1 MGGMH
6 MGQGP
11 GIREFNRLYKE
22 LDDLY
27 HNLALR
33 QGLSDS
39 ASIILYALYLLGD
52 GCLQRDIC
60 DLSYISKQTI
70 NSSIRRLEQD
80 GYLYLQPGRGRDMH
94 ICLTPEGRRLVEEKA
109 APVAAMEE
117 RAFSGMP
124 QEDQQALLRLTHAY
138 LARLRAE
145 AGRILYIS
153 ISHRRA
159 YGRSHTAGEDD
170 ECARFW
176 KSGRNFSAA
185 RTCARHIYPNRF
197 KE

>member
-124 QEDQQALLRLTHAY
+124 QDQQALLRLTHAY

-145 AGRILYIS
+145 AGRIL
-153 ISHRRA
+153 
-159 YGRSHTAGEDD
+159 
-170 ECARFW
+170 
-176 KSGRNFSAA
+176 
-185 RTCARHIYPNRF
+185 
-197 KE
+197 

>member
-1 MGGMH
+1 

-60 DLSYISKQTI
+60 RKMACPKQTV
-70 NSSIRRLEQD
+70 NSAMKRLVQE
-80 GYLYLQPGRGRDMH
+80 GLLRMEAGRGREMQ
-94 ICLTPEGRRLVEEKA
+94 IFLTERGRQYMDERFDSVIRLENAAYSAFTKEEWG
-109 APVAAMEE
+109 EYI
-117 RAFSGMP
+117 
-124 QEDQQALLRLTHAY
+124 RLTRKHLGALRQCRKA
-138 LARLRAE
+138 LAA
-145 AGRILYIS
+145 
-153 ISHRRA
+153 
-159 YGRSHTAGEDD
+159 DD
-170 ECARFW
+170 ER
-176 KSGRNFSAA
+176 RNP
-185 RTCARHIYPNRF
+185 C
-197 KE
+197 K

>member
-1 MGGMH
+1 MT
-6 MGQGP
+6 QLFES
-11 GIREFNRLYKE
+11 ISE
-22 LDDLY
+22 LNSLVKSIEDFY
-27 HNLALR
+27 HELALSLS
-33 QGLSDS
+33 LSDC
-39 ASIILYALYLLGD
+39 AFDILYAVTELGD

-145 AGRILYIS
+145 AGRIL
-153 ISHRRA
+153 
-159 YGRSHTAGEDD
+159 
-170 ECARFW
+170 
-176 KSGRNFSAA
+176 
-185 RTCARHIYPNRF
+185 
-197 KE
+197 

>member
-1 MGGMH
+1 

-117 RAFSGMP
+117 RAFSG
-124 QEDQQALLRLTHAY
+124 HAAGGPAGPSESD
-138 LARLRAE
+138 ARLSCPP
-145 AGRILYIS
+145 AGRGPDAPVNFHIPSEGGMAAAIQPEKMTSALGFGNPGAIFLPRGHARGTFIPTVSRSSIL
-153 ISHRRA
+153 
-159 YGRSHTAGEDD
+159 
-170 ECARFW
+170 
-176 KSGRNFSAA
+176 
-185 RTCARHIYPNRF
+185 
-197 KE
+197 

>member
-1 MGGMH
+1 

-109 APVAAMEE
+109 AP
-117 RAFSGMP
+117 
-124 QEDQQALLRLTHAY
+124 
-138 LARLRAE
+138 
-145 AGRILYIS
+145 AGRGRAHPVNFHIPS
-153 ISHRRA
+153 EGVWPQPCSRR
-159 YGRSHTAGEDD
+159 R
-170 ECARFW
+170 
-176 KSGRNFSAA
+176 
-185 RTCARHIYPNRF
+185 
-197 KE
+197 

>member
-1 MGGMH
+1 MEACIWDRAPEYGNSTGFTKSWTIFTTILH
-6 MGQGP
+6 CG
-11 GIREFNRLYKE
+11 
-22 LDDLY
+22 
-27 HNLALR
+27 
-33 QGLSDS
+33 S

-145 AGRILYIS
+145 AGRIL
-153 ISHRRA
+153 
-159 YGRSHTAGEDD
+159 
-170 ECARFW
+170 
-176 KSGRNFSAA
+176 
-185 RTCARHIYPNRF
+185 
-197 KE
+197 

>member
-1 MGGMH
+1 

-60 DLSYISKQTI
+60 DPSAGWNRMAICIFSP
-70 NSSIRRLEQD
+70 D
-80 GYLYLQPGRGRDMH
+80 G
-94 ICLTPEGRRLVEEKA
+94 
-109 APVAAMEE
+109 
-117 RAFSGMP
+117 
-124 QEDQQALLRLTHAY
+124 
-138 LARLRAE
+138 AE
-145 AGRILYIS
+145 
-153 ISHRRA
+153 
-159 YGRSHTAGEDD
+159 T
-170 ECARFW
+170 CT
-176 KSGRNFSAA
+176 SA
-185 RTCARHIYPNRF
+185 
-197 KE
+197 

>member
-1 MGGMH
+1 

-70 NSSIRRLEQD
+70 NSAGWNRMAICIFSPD
-80 GYLYLQPGRGRDMH
+80 G
-94 ICLTPEGRRLVEEKA
+94 
-109 APVAAMEE
+109 
-117 RAFSGMP
+117 
-124 QEDQQALLRLTHAY
+124 
-138 LARLRAE
+138 AE
-145 AGRILYIS
+145 
-153 ISHRRA
+153 
-159 YGRSHTAGEDD
+159 T
-170 ECARFW
+170 CT
-176 KSGRNFSAA
+176 SA
-185 RTCARHIYPNRF
+185 
-197 KE
+197 

>member
-1 MGGMH
+1 

-60 DLSYISKQTI
+60 D
-70 NSSIRRLEQD
+70 
-80 GYLYLQPGRGRDMH
+80 
-94 ICLTPEGRRLVEEKA
+94 RLVEEKA

-145 AGRILYIS
+145 AGRIL
-153 ISHRRA
+153 
-159 YGRSHTAGEDD
+159 
-170 ECARFW
+170 
-176 KSGRNFSAA
+176 
-185 RTCARHIYPNRF
+185 
-197 KE
+197 

>member
-1 MGGMH
+1 MRF
-6 MGQGP
+6 
-11 GIREFNRLYKE
+11 IFW
-22 LDDLY
+22 
-27 HNLALR
+27 AT
-33 QGLSDS
+33 
-39 ASIILYALYLLGD
+39 AA
-52 GCLQRDIC
+52 
-60 DLSYISKQTI
+60 YISKQTI

-145 AGRILYIS
+145 AGRIL
-153 ISHRRA
+153 
-159 YGRSHTAGEDD
+159 
-170 ECARFW
+170 
-176 KSGRNFSAA
+176 
-185 RTCARHIYPNRF
+185 
-197 KE
+197 

>member
-1 MGGMH
+1 

-138 LARLRAE
+138 LARL
-145 AGRILYIS
+145 
-153 ISHRRA
+153 

>member
-1 MGGMH
+1 

-80 GYLYLQPGRGRDMH
+80 GYLYLQPGRGRA
-94 ICLTPEGRRLVEEKA
+94 GRRD
-109 APVAAMEE
+109 
-117 RAFSGMP
+117 G
-124 QEDQQALLRLTHAY
+124 ALCR
-138 LARLRAE
+138 
-145 AGRILYIS
+145 GR
-153 ISHRRA
+153 HRRTGA
-159 YGRSHTAGEDD
+159 TGA
-170 ECARFW
+170 
-176 KSGRNFSAA
+176 
-185 RTCARHIYPNRF
+185 
-197 KE
+197 

>member
-1 MGGMH
+1 

-39 ASIILYALYLLGD
+39 ASIILYA
-52 GCLQRDIC
+52 
-60 DLSYISKQTI
+60 
-70 NSSIRRLEQD
+70 
-80 GYLYLQPGRGRDMH
+80 LYLQPGRGRDMH

-145 AGRILYIS
+145 AGRIL
-153 ISHRRA
+153 
-159 YGRSHTAGEDD
+159 
-170 ECARFW
+170 
-176 KSGRNFSAA
+176 
-185 RTCARHIYPNRF
+185 
-197 KE
+197 

>member
-1 MGGMH
+1 

-27 HNLALR
+27 HNLA
-33 QGLSDS
+33 
-39 ASIILYALYLLGD
+39 LLGD

-145 AGRILYIS
+145 AGRIL
-153 ISHRRA
+153 
-159 YGRSHTAGEDD
+159 
-170 ECARFW
+170 
-176 KSGRNFSAA
+176 
-185 RTCARHIYPNRF
+185 
-197 KE
+197 

>member
-70 NSSIRRLEQD
+70 NSS
-80 GYLYLQPGRGRDMH
+80 H
-94 ICLTPEGRRLVEEKA
+94 
-109 APVAAMEE
+109 
-117 RAFSGMP
+117 P
-124 QEDQQALLRLTHAY
+124 Q
-138 LARLRAE
+138 
-145 AGRILYIS
+145 AGTGWLS
-153 ISHRRA
+153 VS
-159 YGRSHTAGEDD
+159 S
-170 ECARFW
+170 
-176 KSGRNFSAA
+176 A
-185 RTCARHIYPNRF
+185 RTGQRHAHLPDAGGPQAGGRKSRPCGRHGGTRVF
-197 KE
+197 RACRRRTSRPFCV

>member
-1 MGGMH
+1 

-60 DLSYISKQTI
+60 DLSYIRSRP
-70 NSSIRRLEQD
+70 SIPPSAGWNRMAICIFSPD
-80 GYLYLQPGRGRDMH
+80 G
-94 ICLTPEGRRLVEEKA
+94 
-109 APVAAMEE
+109 
-117 RAFSGMP
+117 
-124 QEDQQALLRLTHAY
+124 
-138 LARLRAE
+138 AE
-145 AGRILYIS
+145 
-153 ISHRRA
+153 
-159 YGRSHTAGEDD
+159 T
-170 ECARFW
+170 CT
-176 KSGRNFSAA
+176 SA
-185 RTCARHIYPNRF
+185 
-197 KE
+197 

>member
-1 MGGMH
+1 

-94 ICLTPEGRRLVEEKA
+94 ICLTPEGRRLKKK
-109 APVAAMEE
+109 PPLWPPW
-117 RAFSGMP
+117 RN
-124 QEDQQALLRLTHAY
+124 
-138 LARLRAE
+138 
-145 AGRILYIS
+145 
-153 ISHRRA
+153 
-159 YGRSHTAGEDD
+159 
-170 ECARFW
+170 ARFPAC
-176 KSGRNFSAA
+176 RR
-185 RTCARHIYPNRF
+185 RTSRPFCV
-197 KE
+197 

>member
-60 DLSYISKQTI
+60 NLALTSKQTI
-70 NSSIRRLEQD
+70 NSALKKMEKQGFLRLEQD

-145 AGRILYIS
+145 AGRIL
-153 ISHRRA
+153 
-159 YGRSHTAGEDD
+159 
-170 ECARFW
+170 
-176 KSGRNFSAA
+176 
-185 RTCARHIYPNRF
+185 
-197 KE
+197 

>member
-1 MGGMH
+1 MEACIWDRAPEYGNSTGFTKSWT
-6 MGQGP
+6 
-11 GIREFNRLYKE
+11 IFTT
-22 LDDLY
+22 
-27 HNLALR
+27 
-33 QGLSDS
+33 
-39 ASIILYALYLLGD
+39 ILHCGRGFPTAPPSFCMRYLLGD

-145 AGRILYIS
+145 AGRIL
-153 ISHRRA
+153 
-159 YGRSHTAGEDD
+159 
-170 ECARFW
+170 
-176 KSGRNFSAA
+176 
-185 RTCARHIYPNRF
+185 
-197 KE
+197 

>member
-1 MGGMH
+1 

-60 DLSYISKQTI
+60 CPTSASRP
-70 NSSIRRLEQD
+70 SIPPSAGWNRMAICIFSPD
-80 GYLYLQPGRGRDMH
+80 G
-94 ICLTPEGRRLVEEKA
+94 
-109 APVAAMEE
+109 
-117 RAFSGMP
+117 
-124 QEDQQALLRLTHAY
+124 
-138 LARLRAE
+138 AE
-145 AGRILYIS
+145 
-153 ISHRRA
+153 
-159 YGRSHTAGEDD
+159 T
-170 ECARFW
+170 CT
-176 KSGRNFSAA
+176 SA
-185 RTCARHIYPNRF
+185 
-197 KE
+197 

>member
-117 RAFSGMP
+117 RAFSG
-124 QEDQQALLRLTHAY
+124 HAAGGPAGPSASD
-138 LARLRAE
+138 ARLSCPP
-145 AGRILYIS
+145 AGRGRAHPVNFHIPS
-153 ISHRRA
+153 EGVWPQPCSRR
-159 YGRSHTAGEDD
+159 R
-170 ECARFW
+170 
-176 KSGRNFSAA
+176 
-185 RTCARHIYPNRF
+185 
-197 KE
+197 

>member
-1 MGGMH
+1 MGPPSHGLKISGARAQSARMRVKNSSCADCFYPFLLESLDLS
-6 MGQGP
+6 MKSGP

-145 AGRILYIS
+145 AGRIL
-153 ISHRRA
+153 
-159 YGRSHTAGEDD
+159 
-170 ECARFW
+170 
-176 KSGRNFSAA
+176 
-185 RTCARHIYPNRF
+185 
-197 KE
+197 

>member
-1 MGGMH
+1 MNGAVKLVDFDRLLNGLDH
-6 MGQGP
+6 
-11 GIREFNRLYKE
+11 IYSEFSR
-22 LDDLY
+22 
-27 HNLALR
+27 AC
-33 QGLSDS
+33 GLSDCAYWMLVDTS
-39 ASIILYALYLLGD
+39 TAGGSIAVSRLTSEWFY
-52 GCLQRDIC
+52 
-60 DLSYISKQTI
+60 SKQTI

-145 AGRILYIS
+145 AGRIL
-153 ISHRRA
+153 
-159 YGRSHTAGEDD
+159 
-170 ECARFW
+170 
-176 KSGRNFSAA
+176 
-185 RTCARHIYPNRF
+185 
-197 KE
+197 

>member
-1 MGGMH
+1 MEPFAF
-6 MGQGP
+6 QGSEP
-11 GIREFNRLYKE
+11 ANELATISFYKILTSASIVTALGTQGSTAFCIVAIREFNRLYKE

-145 AGRILYIS
+145 AGRIL
-153 ISHRRA
+153 
-159 YGRSHTAGEDD
+159 
-170 ECARFW
+170 
-176 KSGRNFSAA
+176 
-185 RTCARHIYPNRF
+185 
-197 KE
+197 

>member
-1 MGGMH
+1 

-94 ICLTPEGRRLVEEKA
+94 ICLTPEGRRLVDGKGR
-109 APVAAMEE
+109 PCGRHGGTRV
-117 RAFSGMP
+117 FSGMP

-145 AGRILYIS
+145 AGRI
-153 ISHRRA
+153 
-159 YGRSHTAGEDD
+159 
-170 ECARFW
+170 
-176 KSGRNFSAA
+176 
-185 RTCARHIYPNRF
+185 P
-197 KE
+197 

>member
-1 MGGMH
+1 MPSTKAEAIARGA
-6 MGQGP
+6 P
-11 GIREFNRLYKE
+11 RETRQDRANGEYNNLFRLE
-22 LDDLY
+22 TELY
-27 HNLALR
+27 HDVATKM
-33 QGLSDS
+33 GLSDS
-39 ASIILYALYLLGD
+39 AFDILYCLDDLGD

-70 NSSIRRLEQD
+70 HSSIRRLEQD

-94 ICLTPEGRRLVEEKA
+94 ICLTPAGRRLVAEKA

-145 AGRILYIS
+145 AGRIL
-153 ISHRRA
+153 
-159 YGRSHTAGEDD
+159 
-170 ECARFW
+170 
-176 KSGRNFSAA
+176 
-185 RTCARHIYPNRF
+185 
-197 KE
+197 

>member
-1 MGGMH
+1 MT
-6 MGQGP
+6 QLFES
-11 GIREFNRLYKE
+11 ISE
-22 LDDLY
+22 LNSLVKSIEDFY
-27 HNLALR
+27 HELALSLS
-33 QGLSDS
+33 LSDC
-39 ASIILYALYLLGD
+39 AFDILYAVVELGD

-145 AGRILYIS
+145 AGRIL
-153 ISHRRA
+153 
-159 YGRSHTAGEDD
+159 
-170 ECARFW
+170 
-176 KSGRNFSAA
+176 
-185 RTCARHIYPNRF
+185 
-197 KE
+197 

>member
-1 MGGMH
+1 

-60 DLSYISKQTI
+60 DLSYISNKSTI
-70 NSSIRRLEQD
+70 D
-80 GYLYLQPGRGRDMH
+80 
-94 ICLTPEGRRLVEEKA
+94 
-109 APVAAMEE
+109 
-117 RAFSGMP
+117 
-124 QEDQQALLRLTHAY
+124 
-138 LARLRAE
+138 LRAKPLE
-145 AGRILYIS
+145 RS
-153 ISHRRA
+153 ISC
-159 YGRSHTAGEDD
+159 S
-170 ECARFW
+170 
-176 KSGRNFSAA
+176 
-185 RTCARHIYPNRF
+185 PNLMISVPSTF
-197 KE
+197 LAT

>member
-1 MGGMH
+1 

-60 DLSYISKQTI
+60 DLSYIASRP
-70 NSSIRRLEQD
+70 SIPPSAGWNRMAICIFSPD
-80 GYLYLQPGRGRDMH
+80 G
-94 ICLTPEGRRLVEEKA
+94 
-109 APVAAMEE
+109 
-117 RAFSGMP
+117 
-124 QEDQQALLRLTHAY
+124 
-138 LARLRAE
+138 AE
-145 AGRILYIS
+145 
-153 ISHRRA
+153 
-159 YGRSHTAGEDD
+159 T
-170 ECARFW
+170 CT
-176 KSGRNFSAA
+176 SA
-185 RTCARHIYPNRF
+185 
-197 KE
+197 

>member
-60 DLSYISKQTI
+60 D
-70 NSSIRRLEQD
+70 
-80 GYLYLQPGRGRDMH
+80 LYLQPGRGRDMH

-145 AGRILYIS
+145 AGRIL
-153 ISHRRA
+153 
-159 YGRSHTAGEDD
+159 
-170 ECARFW
+170 
-176 KSGRNFSAA
+176 
-185 RTCARHIYPNRF
+185 
-197 KE
+197 

>member
-1 MGGMH
+1 

-70 NSSIRRLEQD
+70 NSSIRRL
-80 GYLYLQPGRGRDMH
+80 
-94 ICLTPEGRRLVEEKA
+94 VEEKA

-145 AGRILYIS
+145 AGRIL
-153 ISHRRA
+153 
-159 YGRSHTAGEDD
+159 
-170 ECARFW
+170 
-176 KSGRNFSAA
+176 
-185 RTCARHIYPNRF
+185 
-197 KE
+197 